1 MGGKRRQQRD
11 IGIASVTSSL
21 VSFSLASLLIP
32 PHVLL
37 CIAIG
42 YKEHLLIATAPYASE
57 FKKKNQYLKNN
68 TKQNHWFPKGT
79 EIKIFKAQILFYGM
93 VSKP

>member
-1 MGGKRRQQRD
+1 MGEKRRQQRD
-11 IGIASVTSSL
+11 IGIASVTSSS
-21 VSFSLASLLIP
+21 VCFSLVSLLIP

-57 FKKKNQYLKNN
+57 FKKNQYLTNN
-68 TKQNHWFPKGT
+68 TKQNHWYPKGT
-79 EIKIFKAQILFYGM
+79 ETKIQSTNSVLWDGL
-93 VSKP
+93 